1 MPGSRF
7 RFWLTR
13 VLSGGGI
20 LVYFVIAFE
29 FMVMISPF
37 ALFFYS
43 VFNPVLLFL
52 SRFGATRW
60 LTGFFLP
67 HMVYPPSLFLEG
79 IRIVGSALFVLG
91 AAMFLVCALQVYLG
105 KLFRHAVATWGLYRV
120 VRHPQYLGLA
130 VCSAGLAI
138 LWPRLFTLASL
149 ALMLVLYYFLARD
162 EERRMT
168 RAHGDAYREFMARTG
183 MFLPRWLEHPFVVLV
198 PERGRRVFQT
208 VAVPVVMVA
217 VVLGAGFAFR
227 ALTVAELPRQT
238 AGNLTV
244 VSILPEDNGFL
255 AVVAGTLA
263 ASEQHLSDSL
273 TLDPRKHYLG
283 YLMPVDYVMQ
293 GMIAN
298 TGDRSQL
305 YKHHHTVAMIGDW
318 ILHPFRHLRE
328 TPAMCEHMPPGH
340 TMAMARR
347 HLCPLSL
354 NDPSMDCSQ
363 CQYRRVVLVEVA
375 AAGSRQL
382 FSLNAAR
389 TPVGYLDM
397 DVSARR
403 VVDAKPVPSVTA
415 WEAVPT
421 PVF

>member
-1 MPGSRF
+1 
-7 RFWLTR
+7 
-13 VLSGGGI
+13 LSGGGI

-29 FMVMISPF
+29 FMIMISPF
-37 ALFFYS
+37 AMFFYS

-52 SRFGATRW
+52 SHYSATRW

-67 HMVYPPSLFLEG
+67 HMVFPPSLFLRG
-79 IRIVGSALFVLG
+79 IRILGSALFVLG
-91 AAMFLVCALQVYLG
+91 AVIFVVCALQVYLG
-105 KLFRHAVATWGLYRV
+105 KILKRGVATWGLYRV
-120 VRHPQYLGLA
+120 IRHPQYLGLA
-130 VCSAGLAI
+130 VASAGLSI

-149 ALMLVLYYFLARD
+149 ALMLVLYYFLARN
-162 EERRMT
+162 EEGRMT
-168 RAHGDAYREFMARTG
+168 RAHGDTYRTLVARTG
-183 MFLPRWLEHPFVVLV
+183 MFLPRWLERPLAALV
-198 PERGRRVFQT
+198 PERGQRVFQT

-217 VVLGAGFAFR
+217 VVLGAGFALR
-227 ALTVAELPRQT
+227 ALTVSELPKQT

-255 AVVAGTLA
+255 ASVVGTLA

-273 TLDPRKHYLG
+273 ALDPQKRYLG

-305 YKHHHTVAMIGDW
+305 YKHHHTVAMISDW
-318 ILHPFRHLRE
+318 IIHPFRHLRE

-347 HLCPLSL
+347 NLCPLYV
-354 NDPSMDCSQ
+354 NNPSTDCAN
-363 CQYRRVVLVEVA
+363 CPYRRVVLVEVA
-375 AAGSRQL
+375 ANHAGSQQL
-382 FSLNAAR
+382 FSLGTAR
-389 TPVGYLDM
+389 TPVGYLDL
-397 DVSARR
+397 DVHAHK
-403 VVDAKPVPSVTA
+403 VVDAQRVPNVTA